1 MKTAITTVVPSAFSS
16 SVIQE
21 ERYQA
26 MYNIWALRNTSDNF
40 HLLASLGLRD
50 EDHVHVV
57 KFGTTQRDG
66 PRILSVVVTV
76 LKNGEEGKWRL
87 HWKDELEFEGE
98 LWRCQLHAKKDGNK
112 SIGAKVRGR
121 FNSSTGQGKL
131 YVLAHEQPKPA
142 AEVLTWDQMAD
153 TASAHGNIVEV
164 KDQKSITMPLQRG
177 RLVEVLVSTYPG
189 EDNHIH
195 LTCPC
200 MYYPQDGKWVGYVGA
215 RFSITANEK
224 STSLPLA
231 LANGCILFTT
241 GSADFII
248 YPLGFD
254 VDCP

>member
-1 MKTAITTVVPSAFSS
+1 MSKKGSGVSTG
-16 SVIQE
+16 
-21 ERYQA
+21 R
-26 MYNIWALRNTSDNF
+26 TSWNSR
-40 HLLASLGLRD
+40 ASCGVANCMPKGRQQ
-50 EDHVHVV
+50 VY
-57 KFGTTQRDG
+57 R
-66 PRILSVVVTV
+66 R
-76 LKNGEEGKWRL
+76 EG
-87 HWKDELEFEGE
+87 
-98 LWRCQLHAKKDGNK
+98 A
-112 SIGAKVRGR
+112 GR